1 MYTATYRTKKEETNY
16 DHSNTGLKRSLSLD
30 SGVENISNES
40 GENDK
45 QRSVSEYLKNSLGDV
60 LGDVLSD
67 CALLRPEDPVEF
79 VADAFEK

>member
-1 MYTATYRTKKEETNY
+1 MYTATYRTKKEEL
-16 DHSNTGLKRSLSLD
+16 DVEDSKTGLKRSISLD

-45 QRSVSEYLKNSLGDV
+45 QTSASEYLKNAVGDV

-67 CALLRPEDPVEF
+67 CVLLRPDDPVEF
-79 VADAFEK
+79 VADAFER

>member
-1 MYTATYRTKKEETNY
+1 MYKATYRTKKEET
-16 DHSNTGLKRSLSLD
+16 DDEGSKTGLKRSISLD

-45 QRSVSEYLKNSLGDV
+45 NTSEYLKNALGDV

-67 CALLRPEDPVEF
+67 CALLRPDDPVAF
-79 VADAFEK
+79 VADAFER

>member
-1 MYTATYRTKKEETNY
+1 MYTAAYRTKKEETG
-16 DHSNTGLKRSLSLD
+16 DEDSKTGLKRSISLD

-45 QRSVSEYLKNSLGDV
+45 NTSASEYLKNALGDI

-67 CALLRPEDPVEF
+67 CALLRPDDPVAF
-79 VADAFEK
+79 VADAFER